1 MARLPGGTVTFL
13 FSDVEGSTRL
23 LRALGQERY
32 GQALADYQLLIRE
45 SCTSLGGQEVD
56 TQGDSFFF
64 AFATARDAASAAAE
78 AQGSIARHAWPDGT
92 ELRAR
97 IGLHTGA
104 ASVSEGRYVGL
115 SVHRAAR
122 VCAAGHGGQILLSQ
136 TTAAV
141 LEDEELGDLGL
152 RELGRH
158 RLKDFERPVRLH
170 QLDLPGLPNRFPPLK
185 TERTGA
191 LRRRHALLA
200 AGLAA
205 LLAAAVAA
213 AVAMIGG
220 GERAAITGL
229 GPTSVGVIDPKTN
242 RLVAEI
248 DLGFTSPLIAAGEG
262 HVWIADPQGSGLTK
276 IDPKTRK
283 IVKRFSL
290 DPGAIPT
297 GIAVGEGSVW
307 MGENHGRSLA
317 VLELGPEL
325 GDPRQAPIVVERS
338 RRPISRSES
347 VVLAIG
353 EGAVFALEPGSGQ
366 VSRIDGAAPSPLPD
380 AEGVDAGSIAAG
392 HGGIW
397 LGGRNGVTKID
408 SSTGSTLARLPVFGL
423 TDSAATS
430 IQVGGGFVWFVGS
443 AQPKLFRIDSAGAN
457 LTRTTFNVGRGPKA
471 IAVGEGAVWVANN
484 LDGTVSRVD
493 PKSGAVATITLGA
506 PPAGIVAAY
515 GSVWT
520 SPGEPVR

>member
-13 FSDVEGSTRL
+13 FSDVAGSTRL
-23 LRALGQERY
+23 LRELGQERY

-45 SCTSLGGQEVD
+45 SCTSLGGHEVD
-56 TQGDSFFF
+56 TQGDAFFF

-97 IGLHTGA
+97 IGLHTGE

-122 VCAAGHGGQILLSQ
+122 VCAAGHGGQVLLSQ

-170 QLDLPGLPNRFPPLK
+170 QLDLPGLPNRFPPPK
-185 TERTGA
+185 TERRRA

-205 LLAAAVAA
+205 LLVAAVAA
-213 AVAMIGG
+213 AVALIDGSGG
-220 GERAAITGL
+220 AAITAL

-248 DLGFTSPLIAAGEG
+248 DLGFTSPLIAAGED
-262 HVWIADPQGSGLTK
+262 HVWIADPQRSTLTK
-276 IDPKTRK
+276 IDPKTRE
-283 IVKRFSL
+283 IVERFSVGS
-290 DPGAIPT
+290 GAIPT

-307 MGENHGRSLA
+307 VGEIANRGRSLA
-317 VLELGPEL
+317 VLELGPEFGNL
-325 GDPRQAPIVVERS
+325 RQTVFVARS
-338 RRPISRSES
+338 RSRLGGA
-347 VVLAIG
+347 VPLAIG
-353 EGAVFALEPGSGQ
+353 DGAVFALETRNGR
-366 VSRIDGAAPSPLPD
+366 VWRIDGAAHSPLAD
-380 AEGVDAGSIAAG
+380 AEGIDARSIAAG

-408 SSTGSTLARLPVFGL
+408 PSTGSTLGFLQVLGL
-423 TDSAATS
+423 RDSVAAS
-430 IQVGGGFVWFVGS
+430 IQVGAGFVWFVGS
-443 AQPKLFRIDSAGAN
+443 ALPKLFKIDLQAKGW
-457 LTRTTFNVGRGPKA
+457 TTFDVGREPSA
-471 IAVGEGAVWVANN
+471 IAVGEGAVWVANS

-493 PKSGAVATITLGA
+493 PESGPVATIPLGA

-520 SPGEPVR
+520 SPGEPVG

>member
-1 MARLPGGTVTFL
+1 MAGLPGGTVTFL

-45 SCTSLGGQEVD
+45 SCTSLGGHEVD

-78 AQGSIARHAWPDGT
+78 AQGSLARHPWPDGT
-92 ELRAR
+92 PLRAR

-122 VCAAGHGGQILLSQ
+122 VCAAGHGGQVLLSQ

-170 QLDLPGLPNRFPPLK
+170 QLDLPGLPNRFPPPK
-185 TERTGA
+185 TERTRA

-200 AGLAA
+200 AGIAA

-213 AVAMIGG
+213 AVALIGG
-220 GERAAITGL
+220 GGGGAITGL

-248 DLGFTSPLIAAGEG
+248 DLGFTSPLIAAGED
-262 HVWIADPQGSGLTK
+262 HVWIADPHGSGLTK

-283 IVKRFSL
+283 IVKRFSVEL
-290 DPGAIPT
+290 GAIPT

-307 MGENHGRSLA
+307 VGENRGRSLA
-317 VLELGPEL
+317 VLELGP
-325 GDPRQAPIVVERS
+325 GA
-338 RRPISRSES
+338 RRPAANGCRRAES
-347 VVLAIG
+347 
-353 EGAVFALEPGSGQ
+353 
-366 VSRIDGAAPSPLPD
+366 
-380 AEGVDAGSIAAG
+380 
-392 HGGIW
+392 
-397 LGGRNGVTKID
+397 
-408 SSTGSTLARLPVFGL
+408 
-423 TDSAATS
+423 
-430 IQVGGGFVWFVGS
+430 
-443 AQPKLFRIDSAGAN
+443 
-457 LTRTTFNVGRGPKA
+457 
-471 IAVGEGAVWVANN
+471 
-484 LDGTVSRVD
+484 
-493 PKSGAVATITLGA
+493 
-506 PPAGIVAAY
+506 
-515 GSVWT
+515 
-520 SPGEPVR
+520 EPV

>member
-23 LRALGQERY
+23 LRELGQERY
-32 GQALADYQLLIRE
+32 GQALAAYQLLIRE
-45 SCTSLGGQEVD
+45 SCTARSGHEVD

-64 AFATARDAASAAAE
+64 AFATARDAALAAAE
-78 AQGSIARHAWPDGT
+78 AQGSLSRHAWPDGT
-92 ELRAR
+92 RLRAR
-97 IGLHTGA
+97 IGLHTGE

-122 VCAAGHGGQILLSQ
+122 VCAAGYGGQVLLSQ
-136 TTAAV
+136 ATAAV

-170 QLDLPGLPNRFPPLK
+170 QLDLPGLPSKFPPPK
-185 TERTGA
+185 TEQTRV

-205 LLAAAVAA
+205 LLSAAVAA
-213 AVAMIGG
+213 TLASIDRGG
-220 GERAAITGL
+220 PAAITRL

-248 DLGFTSPLIAAGEG
+248 DLGFTSRLIAAGEG
-262 HVWIADPQGSGLTK
+262 YVWIADPEGSGLTK
-276 IDPKTRK
+276 IDPKTKK
-283 IVKRFSL
+283 IVKRFSVE
-290 DPGAIPT
+290 PGAIPT

-307 MGENHGRSLA
+307 VGENRGRALA
-317 VLELGPEL
+317 VLELGPDL
-325 GDPRQAPIVVERS
+325 GDLRQTVFVDRS
-338 RRPISRSES
+338 RAALSINRES
-347 VVLAIG
+347 VLLAMG
-353 EGAVFALEPGSGQ
+353 DGAVFVLEPGSGQ
-366 VSRIDGAAPSPLPD
+366 VSRIDGITLSALAD
-380 AEGVDAGSIAAG
+380 GIDAGSIAAG

-397 LGGRNGVTKID
+397 LGGKTGVTKID
-408 SSTGSTLARLPVFGL
+408 PTTGSKLGFLPVGGL
-423 TDSAATS
+423 QGSSMTS
-430 IQVGGGFVWFVGS
+430 IQVGTNAVWFAGS
-443 AQPKLFRIDSAGAN
+443 ALPMLFRVDAGRGN
-457 LTRTTFNVGRGPKA
+457 LTRTTFTVGRGPSA
-471 IAVGEGAVWVANN
+471 IAVGEGAVWVANS

-493 PKSGAVATITLGA
+493 PNSGSVATIPLGA
-506 PPAGIVAAY
+506 PPGGLVAAY

-520 SPGEPVR
+520 SPGKPEG